1 MDVIDILNFDS
12 TLIQLKSILSST
24 KYEDSISAIVEAKEM
39 VMNKYNMFSI
49 ISHIIENIDASL
61 LFGKE
66 SSSIIHPMQY
76 SIKDKIVQKIAWYFN
91 IVL

>member
-1 MDVIDILNFDS
+1 M
-12 TLIQLKSILSST
+12 QLKSILSST
-24 KYEDSISAIVEAKEM
+24 KYEDSISAIAEAKEM

-61 LFGKE
+61 LFRKE
-66 SSSIIHPMQY
+66 SSSIHPMQY
-76 SIKDKIVQKIAWYFN
+76 SIKDTILQKIAWYFN